1 MADEAVTMEDPQ
13 KVYKRL
19 EALESGGKEANRL
32 IKIQDEATKDLGNL
46 CEDHLCEDQRKTFRA
61 DINKIDTRVTL
72 IEKKLPKK

>member
-1 MADEAVTMEDPQ
+1 MADEAVTLEDLQ

-19 EALESGGKEANRL
+19 EALESGRKEANRL
-32 IKIQDEATKDLGNL
+32 IKIQDEVTKDLGN
-46 CEDHLCEDQRKTFRA
+46 LCEDQRKTFRA